1 MSERRALILGSAV
14 AAILVGCFGLSFFF
28 VWSGDLRHMAV
39 FVEELLILAMLPT
52 VIAATIS
59 CAWVSES
66 KRFKERSH
74 FSNALRICL
83 LAYPLLFFALLATIW
98 GWLQFNRYLPPY
110 ERPGS
115 LLAMAT
121 TAARYTVLA
130 FVVGFLP
137 AVLVEYSVIRIARR
151 RLGAI
156 ASMGASL

>member
-14 AAILVGCFGLSFFF
+14 AAILVGCSGVSVFS
-28 VWSGDLRHMAV
+28 VWSGDLRHIAV
-39 FVEELLILAMLPT
+39 FVEELLILAILPT

-59 CAWVSES
+59 CIWVSGS
-66 KRFKERSH
+66 KRFEERGH
-74 FSNALRICL
+74 FSNAVRICL
-83 LAYPLLFFALLATIW
+83 LAYPLLFFVLLATIW
-98 GWLQFNRYLPPY
+98 VWLQFNRHLPPY
-110 ERPGS
+110 ERPES

-151 RLGAI
+151 RLGTI
-156 ASMGASL
+156 ASMGASR